1 VEEWN
6 VGILGSFS
14 RRLNKDNQGRKKYYH
29 PDLSTHRRNITM
41 PMATGK
47 TMTQGFTLNNYD
59 Q

>member
-6 VGILGSFS
+6 VGILGSFL
-14 RRLNKDNQGRKKYYH
+14 RRLNKGNQGRKKHYH

-41 PMATGK
+41 SMATGK
-47 TMTQGFTLNNYD
+47 TMTHGFTLNIYD